1 MDRSS
6 LRDSDTD
13 YPSWYSTATDDH
25 KSEVQV
31 YNMDDDGQDSG
42 DDVFDI
48 EIDEDIPEYTVDNV
62 DTLREVSNGF
72 S

>member
-1 MDRSS
+1 
-6 LRDSDTD
+6 
-13 YPSWYSTATDDH
+13 
-25 KSEVQV
+25 
-31 YNMDDDGQDSG
+31 MDDDGQDSG